1 MIRSAKRSGDDI
13 LCTTELIRLEFIVV
27 IVKILSEI
35 RCLAGYE
42 NVIILD
48 DLDLTQLAV
57 LIGVRLLYQ
66 MVGLCLVLVVV
77 LWVYPHLNMSYV
89 IRV

>member
-1 MIRSAKRSGDDI
+1 MIRSAIRSGDDI

-66 MVGLCLVLVVV
+66 MVGLCLVLVVI
-77 LWVYPHLNMSYV
+77 LWVYPHLNLSYV

>member
-13 LCTTELIRLEFIVV
+13 LCTTQLIRLEFIVV

>member
-66 MVGLCLVLVVV
+66 MVGLSLVLVVV

>member
-1 MIRSAKRSGDDI
+1 MIRSAKRSCDDI

-66 MVGLCLVLVVV
+66 MVGLCLVLVVI
-77 LWVYPHLNMSYV
+77 LWVYPHLNMSNV

>member
-35 RCLAGYE
+35 RCLARYE

-57 LIGVRLLYQ
+57 LIGVRLLNQ
-66 MVGLCLVLVVV
+66 MVGLCLVLVVI

>member
-66 MVGLCLVLVVV
+66 MVGLCLVLVVI

>member
-89 IRV
+89 LRV

>member
-66 MVGLCLVLVVV
+66 MVGLCLVLVVI
-77 LWVYPHLNMSYV
+77 LWVYPHLNMSNV

>member
-13 LCTTELIRLEFIVV
+13 LCTTELIRLEFIVM

-66 MVGLCLVLVVV
+66 MVGLCLVLVVI